1 MGRADDVFKASDYK
15 ISPFELESALM
26 LHPAVAE
33 CAVVPSPDEVRG
45 AVPKAYVTLAGGH
58 EGGREVAA
66 SVFAHCREH
75 LNGYQLVRIIE
86 FTPALPKTISS
97 KIRRIE
103 LRAAEAQRV
112 EAGQDEGQYF
122 YRDFR

>member
-1 MGRADDVFKASDYK
+1 MLSDVEAARERGCFVTKVEKSV
-15 ISPFELESALM
+15 ERE
-26 LHPAVAE
+26 AVAE

-97 KIRRIE
+97 KIRRVE